1 MADENGYEIAPINP
15 GWIHKKKD
23 GKYLDKAFIRIFM
36 FFVVNTPCIESSS
49 SGIALKEYGWG
60 KDLWRKSDLK
70 NALFN
75 VAGLVRGD
83 TFVVA
88 KKTDGMKKACEKG
101 RTKKGFHGDR
111 SKEKVVIYKSKDNEF
126 LSICNHIR
134 NSFAHGR
141 FSIFDG
147 VNGDVIFVMEDG
159 VKRNGKFQVRSR
171 MILKKSTLTKWI
183 DILEKKDGD

>member
-15 GWIHKKKD
+15 GWIHKKKEE
-23 GKYLDKAFIRIFM
+23 KYLDTEFIRIFM
-36 FFVVNTPCIESSS
+36 FFVVNTPCVESSS
-49 SGIALKEYGWG
+49 SGISLKEYGWG
-60 KDLWRKSDLK
+60 KDLWRKNTLK
-70 NALFN
+70 NSLFS
-75 VAGLVRGD
+75 VAGLVRDD

-101 RTKKGFHGDR
+101 RTKTGFHGDR

-147 VNGDVIFVMEDG
+147 VNGDAVFVMEDG

-171 MILKKSTLTKWI
+171 MILKKSTLIKWI
-183 DILEKKDGD
+183 DILEKKGGD